1 MQNQPKLTMR
11 LPDPRAERGT
21 AFTVIELLVTI
32 AIIAIIAGL
41 LLPALAKAKS
51 RAHAI
56 VCVSNTRQLTLAWL
70 LYTGDHDDRLPYN
83 LGGNP
88 DRTTFAP
95 KTNLNWVN
103 NIMSWELD
111 SDNTNSAL
119 ITEAAL
125 GPYANGN
132 IRIYKCPSD
141 HALSVEQ
148 RDAGWT
154 ERLRSYSMN
163 AMIGHAGKLIKYGWN
178 VNNPNYRQF
187 FTLSSIPTPDSIF
200 VFLDEHPDSINDGYF
215 LTNPDQSQWLD
226 LPASY
231 HNGAGT
237 FAFADGHTELHK
249 WLDVDTVRPP
259 RQDASLLPISLSE
272 TGRVDF
278 NWVADRTSIDR

>member
-1 MQNQPKLTMR
+1 MQTSKGHAR
-11 LPDPRAERGT
+11 LPNPRAGKRT
-21 AFTVIELLVTI
+21 AFTLIELLVTI

-41 LLPALAKAKS
+41 VLPALAKAKS
-51 RAHAI
+51 RGHAI

-83 LGGNP
+83 LGGPP
-88 DRTTFAP
+88 DRSSFAP
-95 KTNLNWVN
+95 KTNANWVN
-103 NIMSWELD
+103 NIMSWNLD
-111 SDNTNSAL
+111 ADNTNTAL
-119 ITEAAL
+119 ITQAAL
-125 GPYANGN
+125 GSYTANV
-132 IRIYKCPSD
+132 RIYKCPSD
-141 HALSVEQ
+141 RALSDVQ

-163 AMIGHAGKLIKYGWN
+163 AMVGHAGSLIKYGTN
-178 VNNPNYRQF
+178 LNNPNYRQF

-215 LTNPDQSQWLD
+215 LTNPDQSMWVD

-249 WLDVDTVRPP
+249 WLDVGTVRAP
-259 RQDASLLPISLSE
+259 QEDASLLPITVSE
-272 TGRVDF
+272 SRRADF
-278 NWVADRTSIDR
+278 NWVADRTSVDR